1 MLILAK
7 SVLGLM
13 LGFVLSL
20 VAAVILIPLLK
31 KLHVGQSVSKLINER
46 HLKKDGTP
54 TIGGLIFIIPTILI
68 MLILYLRGS
77 IEFNSNL
84 IILIFVFLAYGA
96 LGFIDD
102 FLKVK
107 YHNNDGLSIGV
118 KFLLQTAIAVV
129 FYIIYRN
136 NGGDSNLV
144 ISSLGINVSLGWAFG
159 LFILLVLVGTTN
171 AVNISDGLDGLA
183 GGISSIFF
191 LTIGIIAF
199 FQGRIGLSVVIAF
212 IMLGSTLGF
221 LVHNFH
227 PAKIFMGDSGS
238 MFLGFIIA
246 VITLLGFKTI
256 ITSSIIIPLCIL
268 IVPILD
274 TICAIIRRKLKGESI
289 GTPDKSHFHHQLLR
303 RNCSVSTAV
312 LIIYLIT
319 ALFSSASIIWLLVD
333 NEIGY
338 IIYGILM
345 LGLMI
350 FVFRTDILFDH
361 KKDRK

>member
-68 MLILYLRGS
+68 MLIFYVRGS

-84 IILIFVFLAYGA
+84 IILIFVFLSYGA

-107 YHNNDGLSIGV
+107 YHNNNGLSIGV
-118 KFLLQTAIAVV
+118 KFLLQTVIAVI

-144 ISSLGINVSLGWAFG
+144 ISSLGINVSLGWTFG

-183 GGISSIFF
+183 GG
-191 LTIGIIAF
+191 
-199 FQGRIGLSVVIAF
+199 LSVVAIMAYGVIAW
-212 IMLGSTLGF
+212 GSKWISGYQEIAIFAFVLCGAILGF
-221 LVHNFH
+221 LVFNTH
-227 PAKIFMGDSGS
+227 PAKVFMGDTGS
-238 MFLGFIIA
+238 LALGGALATIAILTKHELSLLLIGGVFVVETLSSAIQIIA
-246 VITLLGFKTI
+246 IRKFHKKVFLKAPLHHHFEELGWEETD
-256 ITSSIIIPLCIL
+256 
-268 IVPILD
+268 IV
-274 TICAIIRRKLKGESI
+274 KLFWVVGLFLAMI
-289 GTPDKSHFHHQLLR
+289 G
-303 RNCSVSTAV
+303 
-312 LIIYLIT
+312 
-319 ALFSSASIIWLLVD
+319 
-333 NEIGY
+333 
-338 IIYGILM
+338 IIYGVWL
-345 LGLMI
+345 
-350 FVFRTDILFDH
+350 
-361 KKDRK
+361 

>member
-171 AVNISDGLDGLA
+171 AVNITDGLDGLA
-183 GGISSIFF
+183 GG
-191 LTIGIIAF
+191 
-199 FQGRIGLSVVIAF
+199 LSVVAIMAYGVIAW
-212 IMLGSTLGF
+212 GSKWISGYQEIAIFAFVLCGAILGF
-221 LVHNFH
+221 LVFNTH
-227 PAKIFMGDSGS
+227 PAKVFMGDTGS
-238 MFLGFIIA
+238 LALGGALATIAILTKHELSLLLIGGVFVVETLSSAIQIIA
-246 VITLLGFKTI
+246 IRKFHKKVFLKAPLHHHFEELGWEETD
-256 ITSSIIIPLCIL
+256 
-268 IVPILD
+268 IV
-274 TICAIIRRKLKGESI
+274 KLFWVVGLFLAMI
-289 GTPDKSHFHHQLLR
+289 G
-303 RNCSVSTAV
+303 
-312 LIIYLIT
+312 
-319 ALFSSASIIWLLVD
+319 
-333 NEIGY
+333 
-338 IIYGILM
+338 IIYGVWL
-345 LGLMI
+345 
-350 FVFRTDILFDH
+350 
-361 KKDRK
+361 

>member
-84 IILIFVFLAYGA
+84 IILIFVFLSYGV

-107 YHNNDGLSIGV
+107 YHNNNGLSIGV
-118 KFLLQTAIAVV
+118 KFLLQTVIAVI

-183 GGISSIFF
+183 GG
-191 LTIGIIAF
+191 
-199 FQGRIGLSVVIAF
+199 LSVVAIMAYGVIAW
-212 IMLGSTLGF
+212 GSKWISGYQEIAIFAFVLCGAILGF
-221 LVHNFH
+221 LVFNTH
-227 PAKIFMGDSGS
+227 PAKVFMGDTGS
-238 MFLGFIIA
+238 LALGGALATIAILTKHELSLLLIGGVFVVETLSSAIQIIA
-246 VITLLGFKTI
+246 IRKFHKKVFLKAPLHHHFEELGWEETD
-256 ITSSIIIPLCIL
+256 
-268 IVPILD
+268 IV
-274 TICAIIRRKLKGESI
+274 KLFWVVGLFLAMI
-289 GTPDKSHFHHQLLR
+289 G
-303 RNCSVSTAV
+303 
-312 LIIYLIT
+312 
-319 ALFSSASIIWLLVD
+319 
-333 NEIGY
+333 
-338 IIYGILM
+338 IIYGVWL
-345 LGLMI
+345 
-350 FVFRTDILFDH
+350 
-361 KKDRK
+361 

>member
-144 ISSLGINVSLGWAFG
+144 ISSLGINASLGWAFG

-183 GGISSIFF
+183 GG
-191 LTIGIIAF
+191 
-199 FQGRIGLSVVIAF
+199 LSVVAIMAYGVIAW
-212 IMLGSTLGF
+212 GSKWISGYQEIAIFAFVLCGAILGF
-221 LVHNFH
+221 LVFNTH
-227 PAKIFMGDSGS
+227 PAKVFMGDTGS
-238 MFLGFIIA
+238 LALGGALATIAILTKHELSLLLIGGVFVVETLSSAIQIIA
-246 VITLLGFKTI
+246 
-256 ITSSIIIPLCIL
+256 
-268 IVPILD
+268 
-274 TICAIIRRKLKGESI
+274 IRK
-289 GTPDKSHFHHQLLR
+289 F
-303 RNCSVSTAV
+303 
-312 LIIYLIT
+312 
-319 ALFSSASIIWLLVD
+319 
-333 NEIGY
+333 
-338 IIYGILM
+338 
-345 LGLMI
+345 
-350 FVFRTDILFDH
+350 H
-361 KKDRK
+361 KKVFLKAPLHHHLRN

>member
-107 YHNNDGLSIGV
+107 YHNNNGLSIGV
-118 KFLLQTAIAVV
+118 KFLLQTVIAVV

-183 GGISSIFF
+183 GG
-191 LTIGIIAF
+191 
-199 FQGRIGLSVVIAF
+199 LSVVAIMAYGVIAW
-212 IMLGSTLGF
+212 GSKWISGYQEIAILAFVLCGAILGF
-221 LVHNFH
+221 LVFNTH
-227 PAKIFMGDSGS
+227 PAKVFMGDTGS
-238 MFLGFIIA
+238 LALGGALATIAILTKHELSLLLIGGVFVVETLSSAIQIIA
-246 VITLLGFKTI
+246 IRKFHKKVFLKAPLHHHFEELGWEETD
-256 ITSSIIIPLCIL
+256 
-268 IVPILD
+268 IV
-274 TICAIIRRKLKGESI
+274 KLFWVVGLFLAMI
-289 GTPDKSHFHHQLLR
+289 G
-303 RNCSVSTAV
+303 
-312 LIIYLIT
+312 
-319 ALFSSASIIWLLVD
+319 
-333 NEIGY
+333 
-338 IIYGILM
+338 IIYGVWL
-345 LGLMI
+345 
-350 FVFRTDILFDH
+350 
-361 KKDRK
+361 